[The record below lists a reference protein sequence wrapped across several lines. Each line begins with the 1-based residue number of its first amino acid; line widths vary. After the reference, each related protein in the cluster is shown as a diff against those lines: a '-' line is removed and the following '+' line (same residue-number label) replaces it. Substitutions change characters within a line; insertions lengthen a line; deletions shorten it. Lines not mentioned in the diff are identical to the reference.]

1 MTKQIVKMKK
11 YLFFILLSYAYFF
24 STVGNVALGI
34 SNASSD
40 DGIIAHAISY
50 TSPRIFTNDLQANT
64 FRIETPT
71 SLMNLIPAIAY
82 RNLHMDPLF
91 FWTFFLVVQTILYP
105 ISIYGI
111 IKFITHSKKQ
121 AVLITVLFINFRP
134 QTRNLSY
141 SGDLDWMPYAM
152 WLAESFFVFAIY
164 LYLKEY
170 RKSSFMLI
178 ALTCLIHP
186 SLGVWIIF
194 FFILF
199 DYLVTK
205 GKKYQWKTPLSVS
218 FIFFAF
224 LIYNYFYVKKQ
235 SSSIV
240 GTKYLQSVLTNSHFN
255 SISIFTNEF
264 NVYAI
269 INSSIIMLVGLTIY
283 FIFTPEKK
291 DFILRNNFYIL
302 VKTAYFVSIIG
313 ILTQALG
320 LLTENLVLVRLMG
333 TRFTSILAILSFIL
347 FLVLLSKEKIDSKVS
362 LFLAITFI
370 FFPGSIIIWICGI
383 RKALT
388 NWSSSSLSKRILFIL
403 LTLLSIITSIR
414 MFNYIFNNYR
424 VISLDTL
431 IKIFDESHLF
441 IRNFFFNFLSIKLQL
456 TLYIFIIFI
465 LYIIQK
471 IKSQKYI
478 IRVLLNHNTAII
490 ILLTFLLLI
499 GKSTYS
505 SDRFNLRD
513 QHFKQIQEWA
523 RYRSTPDSSYLVLV
537 TNTYGGWRNYSRRAQ
552 LSLHPSNGPYGF
564 YKDTELISDRIN
576 NLVKKYPNDNLN
588 NPSKSLLEEM
598 KSTLSLDYLVVSS
611 DLMNYDLDIEYK
623 NKDFIIYKL

>member
-1 MTKQIVKMKK
+1 
-11 YLFFILLSYAYFF
+11 
-24 STVGNVALGI
+24 
-34 SNASSD
+34 
-40 DGIIAHAISY
+40 
-50 TSPRIFTNDLQANT
+50 
-64 FRIETPT
+64 
-71 SLMNLIPAIAY
+71 
-82 RNLHMDPLF
+82 
-91 FWTFFLVVQTILYP
+91 
-105 ISIYGI
+105 
-111 IKFITHSKKQ
+111 
-121 AVLITVLFINFRP
+121 
-134 QTRNLSY
+134 
-141 SGDLDWMPYAM
+141 MPYAM
-152 WLAESFFVFAIY
+152 WLAESFFAFAIY

-170 RKSSFMLI
+170 RKSSFVLI

-194 FFILF
+194 LFVLF

-205 GKKYQWKTPLSVS
+205 GKKYKWKTPMSAS

-224 LIYNYFYVKKQ
+224 LIYNFLYVEKQ

-240 GTKYLQSVLTNSHFN
+240 DAQYLKSVLTNSHFN

-269 INSSIIMLVGLTIY
+269 INSSIIMFVGLTIY
-283 FIFTPEKK
+283 FIFTPEKN

-313 ILTQALG
+313 ISTQALG

-347 FLVLLSKEKIDSKVS
+347 FLVLLSREKIDSKVS
-362 LFLAITFI
+362 LFLLITFI
-370 FFPGSIIIWICGI
+370 FFPGPIIIWIYGI
-383 RKALT
+383 KKAIST
-388 NWSSSSLSKRILFIL
+388 WSISSLRKQILFIL

-441 IRNFFFNFLSIKLQL
+441 VRNFFFNFLSIKLQ
-456 TLYIFIIFI
+456 FI
-465 LYIIQK
+465 LYICIILILYIVQK

-478 IRVLLNHNTAII
+478 IRVLQNHNTAII
-490 ILLTFLLLI
+490 LSLTFFLLI
-499 GKSTYS
+499 GKATYS

-537 TNTYGGWRNYSRRAQ
+537 TNTYSGWRNYSRRAQ
-552 LSLHPSNGPYGF
+552 VSLNPSNGPYGV
-564 YKDTELISDRIN
+564 YKDTVLISDRIN
-576 NLVKKYPNDNLN
+576 SLVKKYPNDNLN
-588 NPSKSLLEEM
+588 NPSKALLEEM
-598 KSTLSLDYLVVSS
+598 KSTFILDYLVVSS
-611 DLMNYDLDIEYK
+611 DLMNYDLDIVYK